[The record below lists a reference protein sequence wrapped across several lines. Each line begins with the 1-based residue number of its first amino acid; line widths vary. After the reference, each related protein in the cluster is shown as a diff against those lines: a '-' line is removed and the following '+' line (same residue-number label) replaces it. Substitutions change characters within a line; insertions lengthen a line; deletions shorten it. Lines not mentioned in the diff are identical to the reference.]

1 MRPVLFGV
9 AAAGLVQV
17 VRRSVD
23 EAGETLLLGS
33 EFVTD
38 ESTKGLLEEC
48 MRLAEEHLDAP
59 FAKNL
64 GGAGSGG
71 VVFSTTTGTV
81 VKCGTGNNLKLEG
94 DALLTLQAV
103 DGVVNLLRMVE
114 KEGYFLLELEFLTAM
129 TWKEC
134 IGSGGCVT
142 PEGDECDQ
150 GQERECFPACKADW
164 GNGPAFLETPL
175 NYAQARDL
183 IEANIRAFHNV
194 CKASFS
200 QADSTSGMN
209 TMVTSE
215 GEIKLIDFEKGHELG
230 HWHGGLW
237 CNKDQQTMQARISEV
252 TRCLAPEDPFRAA
265 AEQIG
270 GSLKGWSSSPGQ
282 ALWKKG
288 DEEKIVA
295 AQQADIAQAT
305 GIVEATIA
313 KLHERP
319 FP

>member
-9 AAAGLVQV
+9 AAAGLSQV
-17 VRRSVD
+17 VRKSVD
-23 EAGETLLLGS
+23 EAGDTLLLGT
-33 EFVTD
+33 EFSTD
-38 ESTKGLLEEC
+38 ESTTGLLEEC
-48 MRLAEEHLDAP
+48 VRLAEEHLDAP

-81 VKCGTGNNLKLEG
+81 VKCGTGQNLKLEG

-114 KEGYFLLELEFLTAM
+114 EEGYFLLELEFLTAM

-142 PEGDECDQ
+142 LEGDACDP
-150 GQERECFPACKADW
+150 GEPACFPACKESW
-164 GNGPAFLETPL
+164 GNGPVFLETPL
-175 NYAQARDL
+175 NYAGARDL

-252 TRCLAPEDPFRAA
+252 TRCLAPEDPFRVA
-265 AEQIG
+265 AEEIG
-270 GSLKGWSSSPGQ
+270 SSLKEWTSSPGQ
-282 ALWKKG
+282 ALWEKG

-295 AQQADIAQAT
+295 AQQADIDQAT
-305 GIVEATIA
+305 EIVEATIA
-313 KLHERP
+313 KLHEDP